1 MKVAMFLRTCRSA
14 ANLLWMMAMILSSLA
29 VCSSAANLL
38 WMMAMIL
45 SSLAVYSSA
54 ANLLWKIWKPWK
66 TLLRTRERSLL

>member
-1 MKVAMFLRTCRSA
+1 MFLRTCRSV
-14 ANLLWMMAMILSSLA
+14 ANLFWMTAMILSSLA
-29 VCSSAANLL
+29 VYSSAANLL

>member
-14 ANLLWMMAMILSSLA
+14 
-29 VCSSAANLL
+29 VKLL

-54 ANLLWKIWKPWK
+54 VNLFWMIAKA
-66 TLLRTRERSLL
+66 SAS